1 MEKKK
6 KVGMLKVKTKSA
18 IIGKLK
24 KESDYDGMDRPVFIS
39 LFDINDPHK
48 TNKVPKKRY
57 DFKEGIHKLI
67 IKDLEVNYLL
77 AGHDILIND
86 LQELEFN
93 KDKEGHLV
101 ITGKQKF

>member
-1 MEKKK
+1 MKIS
-6 KVGMLKVKTKSA
+6 TKSA
-18 IIGKLK
+18 IIGKSK
-24 KESDYDGMDRPVFIS
+24 KQSDYDGMDRPVFIS

-48 TNKVPKKRY
+48 TNKAPKKRY

-86 LQELEFN
+86 LQELEFK
-93 KDKEGHLV
+93 KDNEGHLI

>member
-1 MEKKK
+1 LEKKK